1 MFAAGIASSLAAP
14 FGAWLSHALP
24 PVIRRRA
31 LSALLLLVVAKI
43 IMKRGSL
50 IAPASLSAGELV
62 GAVQEWPIESGMP
75 PVWIGE
81 RAHGSQDIR

>member
-31 LSALLLLVVAKI
+31 FLALLPIAVAN
-43 IMKRGSL
+43 IMVKRGSL
-50 IAPASLSAGELV
+50 IVPASLSASELW
-62 GAVQEWPIESGMP
+62 ASCKSGP
-75 PVWIGE
+75 RKRNAASPD
-81 RAHGSQDIR
+81 R